1 MKKNRWV
8 VFLLGMSLSFFTLAG
23 TFRAQREQFRSE
35 INLKIEEP
43 LDKPGLYRSV
53 TFKNEKQ
60 WDFKVSPEEAQI
72 ISQSISDYFNL
83 KDKALLNKMV
93 WDMNQGRFIVFK
105 EFDSN
110 SEGVNLKCAFLSPRV
125 PYWQY
130 LTDIDGIEKLFY
142 VYNFSVA
149 FGKKSPT
156 ETYVILQTQGKFM
169 GFTKA
174 VTVPVIFNADEPNR
188 ILSFK
193 MPAQKEIIEVV
204 NHLPVLNP
212 GRAGLEERFVDL
224 CRTHPWFQEKDT
236 KGNYLVSDKE
246 ILAILDQAIL
256 NKDKKCD
263 VYESIGRW
271 KVEEDISERYYLVT
285 YSLRSVV
292 NLQAFIPPNIPLLG
306 PAFKKIAQAVSDE
319 VSAKYLPLSMKNF
332 RDLTVEWAK

>member
-1 MKKNRWV
+1 MKKNKWL
-8 VFLLGMSLSFFTLAG
+8 VFLLGISLLVFGLAG
-23 TFRAQREQFRSE
+23 VFRAQREKFRSE

-43 LDKPGLYRSV
+43 LDKSGLYHSV

-60 WDFKVSPEEAQI
+60 WDFKTSPEQAQI
-72 ISQSISDYFNL
+72 ISQRIGDYFNL
-83 KDKALLNKMV
+83 KDEALLNKMV
-93 WDMNQGRFIVFK
+93 SDMNQGRFIVFK
-105 EFDSN
+105 EFDPEA
-110 SEGVNLKCAFLSPRV
+110 EGVNLKCAFLSPKV
-125 PYWQY
+125 PYWEY

-188 ILSFK
+188 VLSFK
-193 MPAQKEIIEVV
+193 MPAQQEIIEVV
-204 NHLPVLNP
+204 NQLSALNP
-212 GRAGLEERFVDL
+212 ERASLEERFIDL
-224 CRTHPWFQEKDT
+224 CRAHPWFQEKDS

-271 KVEEDISERYYLVT
+271 KAEEDISDQYYLMT

-292 NLQAFIPPNIPLLG
+292 NIQAFIPPNIPLLG
-306 PAFKKIAQAVSDE
+306 SAFKKIAQAVSDE